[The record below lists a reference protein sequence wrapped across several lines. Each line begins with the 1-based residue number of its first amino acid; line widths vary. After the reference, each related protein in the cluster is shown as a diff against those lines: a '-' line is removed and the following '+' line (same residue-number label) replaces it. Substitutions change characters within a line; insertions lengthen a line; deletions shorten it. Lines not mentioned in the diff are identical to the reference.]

1 MIERVRN
8 FLQRHGTDIGAGTAS
23 GAAATHLCVH
33 PCPEHLAI
41 AALVWC
47 VGLVTAIWSRI
58 NA

>member
-8 FLQRHGTDIGAGTAS
+8 FLQRHGTDMGAGSAS

-33 PCPEHLAI
+33 PCPEHLAV
-41 AALVWC
+41 AALVWALS
-47 VGLVTAIWSRI
+47 LVSVVWSRI